1 LQDVGSLR
9 LIDDD
14 VGDYDDNNNDNGLV
28 PYIRRH
34 SGYFVVTL

>member
-9 LIDDD
+9 LIDGD
-14 VGDYDDNNNDNGLV
+14 VGDYDDNNDNGLV
-28 PYIRRH
+28 LYIRRH